1 MQISPEFSLIVG
13 LIALLGGAELL
24 VRSATKIALFF
35 KLSPLVIGLTIV
47 AFGTSAPEIAVA
59 LSGSF
64 DNHIGLG
71 FGNVIGS
78 NIFNLLFILGL
89 MAVFKPLRIVRKVVR
104 VDIPLMIITSAG
116 LLVLAMDGHL
126 SKIEG
131 AIMLLGLVLFTVFTL
146 RQGKKEEND
155 FNKDFRESR
164 KSISR
169 GTLTLQFIILLLSI
183 ILLGWG
189 SDRVVDSS
197 VVIARELGIDEF
209 IIGLTI
215 IAVGTSLPELVTSL
229 MALAHR
235 RCDLAVGNIVGSSI
249 FNILGVV
256 SVMTLVSSGGV
267 TVTANNLSMDL
278 PVLLASSVVCLPI
291 FFSGYRISRLE
302 GIFFIIYYL
311 VYIVFFAVIT
321 APDSFFGTY
330 VRISMI
336 YVIPSV
342 FIIYVFIVLQLGKRR
357 IKNQN

>member
-1 MQISPEFSLIVG
+1 MQISPEISLIAG
-13 LIALLGGAELL
+13 LIALLAGAELL

-35 KLSPLVIGLTIV
+35 NLSPLVIGLTIV

-59 LSGSF
+59 LSGSV
-64 DNHIGLG
+64 DNHTGLG

-89 MAVFKPLRIVRKVVR
+89 MAVLKPLRIERKVIR
-104 VDIPLMIITSAG
+104 VDIPLMIIASAG
-116 LLVLAMDGHL
+116 LLVLALDGCL
-126 SKIEG
+126 SKIDS

-146 RQGKKEEND
+146 RRGKKEKND
-155 FNKDFRESR
+155 FNKDFRESW
-164 KSISR
+164 KTISH
-169 GTLTLQFIILLLSI
+169 GALTLQFIILPLSV

-189 SDRVVDSS
+189 SDRVVDGS

-209 IIGLTI
+209 IVGLTI

-229 MALAHR
+229 LALVHQ
-235 RCDLAVGNIVGSSI
+235 RCDMAVGNIVGSNI
-249 FNILGVV
+249 FNILGVT

-278 PVLLASSVVCLPI
+278 PVLLASSVFCLPI
-291 FFSGYRISRLE
+291 FLSGYRISRSE
-302 GIFFIIYYL
+302 GVVFLIYYL
-311 VYIVFFAVIT
+311 VYITFFAVVT
-321 APDSFFGTY
+321 ATDNFYGTY
-330 VRISMI
+330 VRISMV

-342 FIIYVFIVLQLGKRR
+342 FITYVFIVLKLGKRR